1 MNTLGIDIGS
11 TSSKVVILQDGE
23 TLRAH
28 CVVPLGTGTVGPEQA
43 LAAAYREAGLAK
55 DDIALTVATGYGRM
69 NYAAANAQVSELSC
83 HAKGIHYL
91 LPEVRTVIDIGGQD
105 AKALQIS
112 DTGQLLAFQMNDK
125 CAAGTGRFLEVMAKV
140 LNVDIS
146 ELGPLSGRADKPA
159 TISNTCTVFAESE
172 VISQLSAG
180 VSAENIAAGI
190 HNSVAK
196 RVAGMALRLGR
207 PTALAMSGG
216 VALNTGVVHAM
227 EREIGCRIQVHPLCQ
242 SAGAI
247 GAALFAW
254 EKQMRKEGT
263 SNE

>member
-11 TSSKVVILQDGE
+11 TSSKVVILQDGRL
-23 TLRAH
+23 LRAH
-28 CVVPLGTGTVGPEQA
+28 CVIPLGTGTVGPAQA
-43 LAAAYREAGLAK
+43 LAGAYREAGLTSA
-55 DDIALTVATGYGRM
+55 DISFTVATGYGRM
-69 NYAAANAQVSELSC
+69 NYAAADAQLSELSC
-83 HAKGIHYL
+83 HAKGIHFL
-91 LPEVRTVIDIGGQD
+91 LPEARTVIDIGGQD
-105 AKALQIS
+105 AKALLLS
-112 DTGQLLAFQMNDK
+112 EAGQLLAFQMNDK
-125 CAAGTGRFLEVMAKV
+125 CAAGTGRFLEVMARV

-146 ELGPLSGRADKPA
+146 ELGPLSERADKPA
-159 TISNTCTVFAESE
+159 VISNTCTVFAESE

-180 VSAENIAAGI
+180 VSAENVAAGI
-190 HNSVAK
+190 HSSVAK

-216 VALNTGVVHAM
+216 VALNTGVVRAM
-227 EREIGCRIQVHPLCQ
+227 ERETGCRVQVHPLCQ